1 MSLDEVYCDMTDLVQ
16 NRTVPAELCPEHGNP
31 ETVVSVTRGDSP
43 ATAQSGFEKDR
54 EHLGNKTES
63 SEESTRHCW
72 CRRENVVWN
81 VVAELRR
88 DIELATQLTGGF

>member
-16 NRTVPAELCPEHGNP
+16 NRTVPSALCPEHGNP
-31 ETVVSVTRGDSP
+31 ETVESTTPGDPP
-43 ATAQSGFEKDR
+43 ATAQSGFEKDL
-54 EHLGNKTES
+54 EHSGKSES
-63 SEESTRHCW
+63 SDESARHCW
-72 CRRENVVWN
+72 CRRESVVWN